1 VYRFSMTVFTRTG
14 LKVLVSL
21 FLLLLVIGFALT
33 VTVKSERF
41 RNWLQAEL
49 SQKSGYAIHFADL
62 ALKLPSSVVIGS
74 VEISKPGELHL
85 KAHQFTV
92 TLIPFDVV
100 TKTVHRLD
108 IEKPI
113 LQLDLQALM
122 KSSATSSNPLV
133 LRHLNVRGGT
143 IVIKKGNDIVIE
155 LPNLNLAAANL
166 DLREKSGIG
175 LRADIPALDA
185 EAELQFKGQMRQ
197 LESDLIIRA
206 KEKRGRFSSQAANPA
221 NEKSVRLHAKLS
233 APENQQ
239 ASLAWESK
247 FHDFAVGD
255 SRITGAVKGQMEVDA
270 KFTEANFE
278 GRADIEGFPNTL
290 MGAFGQL
297 PSTTA
302 VASFTGAYSIQYNTL
317 MLKSL
322 QLTSPIARGTGTAEV
337 AFHSQPIVSKGQL
350 ELRDIP
356 LDALKTL
363 LPSPANQWL
372 YNGHGELDVALS
384 GLSNIFEI
392 TGVARSHNG
401 QARSDA
407 FALQKLSFTAPFE
420 WGNRGFHVQ
429 EARLQATKLAYNQK
443 GGWQAG
449 VDQAILDGSLDYKI
463 GEPLRLSARL
473 DAKGAKF
480 ASADSSRVGENFSL
494 NGPVALKFNPDR
506 KSIAINGKFA
516 NDSGELLW
524 GKFFADM
531 KALKPVLDLD
541 GDFSP
546 DTDTLELRR
555 AQLHFASIGG
565 WSASGT
571 IGRLSQTPQ
580 FHLQLRS
587 SDFSPGGFY
596 DFFLLET
603 YKRQYPALE
612 RVALGGRMA
621 FNLQLDGGLDTLTA
635 AGELSLKAGELRA
648 KSNNW
653 QLGPI
658 ALDLPFKI
666 SLADGKPNSAGAPRA
681 GTLAIAGGRIAKQTL
696 PPIGTTLSLSD
707 NSLRF
712 LQPLRIGIFGGEI
725 AVTGLAWPDVIHY
738 PKRLSFSGE
747 LKRVRLADMTEAL
760 QWPHFDGTITGSI
773 PEVQSTEDLLHTR
786 GEIQAELFGGHVR
799 IGKLEIEEPFSSLAS
814 IKLAAQLESI
824 QREQLSKTFAFGSI
838 SGVLQGSIDDLVV
851 TDGQPSQMRAD
862 LHSVERSGV
871 DQRIS
876 LEALNK
882 ITVLSSGQEA
892 GALYGGLAGFFDSFR
907 YSKLGFKATLKND
920 RLTLRGVESEGDK
933 EYLVV
938 GSWLPPTV
946 NVVSHTQ
953 NIAFSELL
961 RRLERIKS
969 DKPEV
974 K

>member
-1 VYRFSMTVFTRTG
+1 MTVFARTG
-14 LKVLVSL
+14 LKVLAFL
-21 FLLLLVIGFALT
+21 LLLLLVIGFALT
-33 VTVKSERF
+33 VTFKSDRF

-62 ALKLPSSVVIGS
+62 ALKLPSRVVIGS
-74 VEISKPGELHL
+74 VEISKSNELHL
-85 KAHQFTV
+85 KAHQLTV
-92 TLIPFDVV
+92 TLIPFDLV
-100 TKTVHRLD
+100 TKTIHRLD

-122 KSSATSSNPLV
+122 KSSATPSNPLV
-133 LRHLNVRGGT
+133 LRHLNVRSGT
-143 IVIKKGNDIVIE
+143 IVIKKGDDIVIE

-175 LRADIPALDA
+175 LRADIPGLDA
-185 EAELQFKGQMRQ
+185 EAELQLKGQMRQ

-206 KEKRGRFSSQAANPA
+206 KEKRDRFSSQAANRA

-239 ASLAWESK
+239 ASLIWESK

-270 KFTEANFE
+270 KFTEATFK

-290 MGAFGQL
+290 MAAFGQL

-302 VASFTGAYSIQYNTL
+302 VANFTGAYSIQHNTL

-337 AFHSQPIVSKGQL
+337 AFHTQPIVSKGQL

-363 LPSPANQWL
+363 LPAPANQWL
-372 YNGHGELDVALS
+372 YNGHGELDVALG
-384 GLSNIFEI
+384 GLSNVFEI
-392 TGVARSHNG
+392 TGIARSRNG

-407 FALQKLSFTAPFE
+407 FTLQKFSFAAPFQ
-420 WGNRGFHVQ
+420 WSNRGFHVQ
-429 EARLQATKLAYNQK
+429 EAKLQATKLAYNQK

-463 GEPLRLSARL
+463 GEPLNLSAKL

-506 KSIAINGKFA
+506 KSITINGKFA

-524 GKFFADM
+524 GKVFADM

-546 DTDTLELRR
+546 DADTLELRR

-565 WSASGT
+565 WSASGM
-571 IGRLSQTPQ
+571 IARLSQTPQ

-621 FNLQLDGGLDTLTA
+621 FNFQLDGGLDTLTA
-635 AGELSLKAGELRA
+635 VGEFSLKAGELRA
-648 KSNNW
+648 KSNHW

-658 ALDLPFKI
+658 ALDLPIKI

-681 GTLAIAGGRIAKQTL
+681 GTLSIAGGRIAKQTL
-696 PPIGTTLSLSD
+696 APIETTLSLSD
-707 NSLRF
+707 NGLRF
-712 LQPLRIGIFGGEI
+712 LQPLRVGIFGGEI
-725 AVTGLAWPDVIHY
+725 AVTDLAWPDIIHH
-738 PKRLSFSGE
+738 PKQLSFSAEVKHLGLE
-747 LKRVRLADMTEAL
+747 DLTEAFG
-760 QWPHFDGTITGSI
+760 WPPFVGTVTGSI
-773 PEVQSTEDLLHTR
+773 PEVQSTEDLLRTR
-786 GEIQAELFGGHVR
+786 GEIQAELFGGHGR
-799 IGKLEIEEPFSSLAS
+799 ISKLEIEGPFSSLAS
-814 IKLAAQLESI
+814 IKLTAALESI
-824 QREQLSKTFAFGSI
+824 QLEQLSKTFAFGSI
-838 SGVLQGSIDDLVV
+838 SGVLQGTIDDLVL
-851 TDGQPSQMRAD
+851 TDGQPSQLRAD
-862 LHSVERSGV
+862 LHSVERSGI

-876 LEALNK
+876 VEALNQ

-892 GALYGGLAGFFDSFR
+892 GALYSGLAGFFDSFR

-953 NIAFSELL
+953 SIAFSELL